1 MSFYTRPN
9 VCLSVLCPTHIF
21 LFRLFCIHMLL
32 YHTYSYV
39 SIYLSVTFIHTMSPI
54 CLSVTLSPSPSV
66 FLRHYVG
73 VSCVQLCSSVSH
85 IMSYTC
91 FHINSS
97 YQLTELCRHAC
108 QSACSSTW
116 LSIRFLCIVSH
127 LSVLQSSFTFST
139 YYHYFN
145 IRLVCAAVVS
155 PIQSQHRRLL
165 T

>member
-1 MSFYTRPN
+1 MSACQSYAQHTF
-9 VCLSVLCPTHIF
+9 F

-39 SIYLSVTFIHTMSPI
+39 SIYLSVTFIHTMSPT

-66 FLRHYVG
+66 FYIIMSVYHVYN
-73 VSCVQLCSSVSH
+73 CVRLSVTF
-85 IMSYTC
+85 MSYTC

-155 PIQSQHRRLL
+155 PIQSQHRRLP